1 MRCPSCGT
9 ENAPDS
15 RFCGGCGLR
24 FAVSGQRLA
33 PTQKIDDD
41 ASFPQRASAPAQAAP
56 ATHLTTLPGPP
67 PPRPLPP
74 PAFPGA
80 IAPPAFPGS
89 IAPPAFPGAI
99 APPAF
104 PGAIAP
110 PAFPGSI
117 APPAFPG
124 AIAPPAFPGSPPP
137 APSPPRA
144 VSSAPPS
151 GYQNGRAPIAAA
163 PAPHAPPASAVT
175 FGGPSSALPVVARRP
190 WGLIVAVLLLD
201 TGLAVAGAWM
211 LREGLASAPGSGAT
225 R

>member
-67 PPRPLPP
+67 PPRPLP
-74 PAFPGA
+74 
-80 IAPPAFPGS
+80 
-89 IAPPAFPGAI
+89 
-99 APPAF
+99 PPAF